1 MSFKEEFERVQA
13 AGAEAN
19 AEQARKRKQQAEAK
33 RKQRAGGVSAAQQ
46 ETETAA
52 ARSGD
57 DAEIARL
64 AALPPVTYD
73 RERKEAAEA
82 LGVRVSLL
90 DRMVSEA
97 RNGRER
103 EKRARLEWEKED
115 DTQIAEINA
124 THALVLAGN
133 KAAVMKFED
142 ETKFR
147 LLQVGAFKQWFS
159 NQLIPVGKKIISL
172 GDYNAFAFNDGYGD
186 SMGTI
191 KGLPAPADQ
200 VVLASPDLVNPNLT
214 DLTDTLA
221 ADQRY
226 SYNFDGNA
234 QELDHVLI
242 NAAILP
248 RFSRFAIARLDSDFP
263 ESFRNDSTRPERIS
277 DHDPAVAYFSL
288 PIFTEVT
295 GQVNVVQSGLAYN
308 RGTRLF
314 VGTITVTNT
323 GTQTIASPIEVVL
336 NGLTPG
342 VTLANAAGSFGGNP
356 YVTANTSLAPGQSVS
371 LPVQYSNPGN
381 VAITM
386 TLKIYSGAF

>member
-97 RNGRER
+97 RNLLER
-103 EKRARLEWEKED
+103 EKEA
-115 DTQIAEINA
+115 DTQIAKINA

-133 KAAVMKFED
+133 KAAVMKFE
-142 ETKFR
+142 EKTKFR

-172 GDYNAFAFNDGYGD
+172 GEYWLSHPERRQYQGIEFAPPG
-186 SMGTI
+186 
-191 KGLPAPADQ
+191 
-200 VVLASPDLVNPNLT
+200 
-214 DLTDTLA
+214 
-221 ADQRY
+221 
-226 SYNFDGNA
+226 
-234 QELDHVLI
+234 
-242 NAAILP
+242 
-248 RFSRFAIARLDSDFP
+248 SRR
-263 ESFRNDSTRPERIS
+263 SFRLLQSLSGFCCRT
-277 DHDPAVAYFSL
+277 PAGRL
-288 PIFTEVT
+288 LEV
-295 GQVNVVQSGLAYN
+295 
-308 RGTRLF
+308 
-314 VGTITVTNT
+314 
-323 GTQTIASPIEVVL
+323 
-336 NGLTPG
+336 
-342 VTLANAAGSFGGNP
+342 
-356 YVTANTSLAPGQSVS
+356 
-371 LPVQYSNPGN
+371 
-381 VAITM
+381 
-386 TLKIYSGAF
+386 SGAREGQRRPRRR